1 MLRQNRTML
10 SGEALVRKIG
20 ICTIVCVLLACI
32 PAASQNSRKH
42 GESCPMK
49 TASGWRTYVDRLHG
63 FCFSYPPTYAPV
75 AKPWLE
81 KYTHA
86 PDKSALE
93 RLRKAAQEHRL
104 LRLLNTQDT
113 TVSIIVSLED
123 QPFNLESFV
132 AGAPTGIEDPP
143 ERKQFGSE
151 TFYYYGPGGGGVEY
165 PDQYFFDLKG
175 KTLLIIFDGPYINDK
190 TPSLDTKDLEERLL
204 QTFRTF

>member
-1 MLRQNRTML
+1 ML

-42 GESCPMK
+42 GESCPVK

-104 LRLLNTQDT
+104 LRLLNTKT
-113 TVSIIVSLED
+113 RLCLSSCPLKTSHSIWRALSQGPRQGSKILPNES
-123 QPFNLESFV
+123 NLARRRSITMV
-132 AGAPTGIEDPP
+132 P
-143 ERKQFGSE
+143 
-151 TFYYYGPGGGGVEY
+151 VEAAWNIR
-165 PDQYFFDLKG
+165 
-175 KTLLIIFDGPYINDK
+175 TSIFL
-190 TPSLDTKDLEERLL
+190 T
-204 QTFRTF
+204 

>member
-1 MLRQNRTML
+1 ML

-32 PAASQNSRKH
+32 PAASQNSRRH
-42 GESCPMK
+42 GESCPVK

-63 FCFSYPPTYAPV
+63 FCFSYPSTYAPV

-104 LRLLNTQDT
+104 LRRQSTQDT
-113 TVSIIVSLED
+113 TASIIVSLED
-123 QPFNLESFV
+123 RPFNLDSFV
-132 AGAPTGIEDPP
+132 AGAPTGSKILPNQSNLARRRSITMVPAEAVWNI
-143 ERKQFGSE
+143 RTG
-151 TFYYYGPGGGGVEY
+151 
-165 PDQYFFDLKG
+165 
-175 KTLLIIFDGPYINDK
+175 IFL
-190 TPSLDTKDLEERLL
+190 T
-204 QTFRTF
+204 